1 MTQFSDDYFRMTGHR
16 WERENLFRKITR
28 LLNSHA
34 LRYLRAYRM
43 VRQGKDPL
51 GFYRFTLNRLEKK
64 YGLELGSASIGKG
77 LYLGHPYNISVCES
91 AVIGENC
98 NLNKGCSVRCKEG
111 GGPGAAPVIGNR
123 VWVGVNVIVEGN
135 VTVGDNVLIAP
146 NAFVDFDVPPD
157 SIVIG
162 NPAKVISERPDA
174 TEGYIHNVC

>member
-64 YGLELGSASIGKG
+64 YGLALGSASIGKG

-146 NAFVDFDVPPD
+146 NAFVDFDVSPD

-162 NPAKVISERPDA
+162 NPAKVISGRPDA